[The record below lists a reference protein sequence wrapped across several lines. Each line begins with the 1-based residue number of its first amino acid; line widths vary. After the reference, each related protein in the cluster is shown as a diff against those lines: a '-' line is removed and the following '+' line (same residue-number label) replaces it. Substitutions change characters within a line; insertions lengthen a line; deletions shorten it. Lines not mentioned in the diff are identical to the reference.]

1 MFQSLKSSSHEKVNV
16 ANVSGSY
23 WYSCIFIPN
32 ESKEREVLDQIWN
45 CPSDLFSL
53 FYKFIMQIVLI
64 DSFHSFENG

>member
-1 MFQSLKSSSHEKVNV
+1 MKRLMLLTFQVHTDTD
-16 ANVSGSY
+16 G
-23 WYSCIFIPN
+23 IFIPN